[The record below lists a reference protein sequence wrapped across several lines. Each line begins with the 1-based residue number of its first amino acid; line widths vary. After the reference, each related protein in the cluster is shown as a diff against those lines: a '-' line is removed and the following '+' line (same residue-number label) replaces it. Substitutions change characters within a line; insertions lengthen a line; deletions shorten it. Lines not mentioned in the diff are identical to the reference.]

1 MNTPEEMD
9 RASLALWKEQMA
21 KVRADAESE
30 AKRKMQSMSATERA
44 KFKRL
49 LNNIKFLGDIGKA
62 AGKSR
67 VSRVLLDKWMN
78 TPGISWEINT
88 ALNDAKSL
96 ARSGNDAEGVLF
108 RAKIAPKL
116 EKDAEMFRASGERDR
131 ESRVIAM
138 LAAQNLKAYRWEIV
152 QAANNND
159 RQFFIDVGRYLAHKI
174 SSDLCDQL
182 DYDIAELCRK
192 RPGISAKEAV
202 RELRKNGNSI
212 NEEMFRMRRK
222 RLKLAK
228 SRPSKM

>member
-1 MNTPEEMD
+1 MTAPKID
-9 RASLALWKEQMA
+9 RASLVLYKELMA
-21 KVRADAESE
+21 KVSADAERE
-30 AKRKMQSMSATERA
+30 VKRRMQHMSATERA

-49 LNNIKFLGDIGKA
+49 LNNIKFIGDVGKA
-62 AGKSR
+62 AGTSR
-67 VSRVLLDKWMN
+67 VRRTLLGKWMN
-78 TPGISWEINT
+78 TPGISWKINT

-159 RQFFIDVGRYLAHKI
+159 RQFFIDLGRYLAHKI
-174 SSDLCDQL
+174 SSELCDQL
-182 DYDIAELCRK
+182 DYDIAELCCK
-192 RPGISAKEAV
+192 RPRISAKEAV
-202 RELRKNGNSI
+202 CELRKNGNSI

-228 SRPSKM
+228 SRPCKM